1 MSSRTDQYFDIK
13 KKKQYIGNWC
23 LFKRCYESEY
33 TKIYVIDIV
42 DNLIKYKYSNNDREI
57 IEDKRVFPTMLNSI
71 RVYFNYI
78 IKKGSGFIF
87 KNVEL
92 LKELFHKLDF
102 IFDHLSK
109 DFENI
114 VIFMTFVYYA
124 LHFY

>member
-1 MSSRTDQYFDIK
+1 
-13 KKKQYIGNWC
+13 
-23 LFKRCYESEY
+23 
-33 TKIYVIDIV
+33 
-42 DNLIKYKYSNNDREI
+42 
-57 IEDKRVFPTMLNSI
+57 MLNSI

-114 VIFMTFVYYA
+114 VIFMKKPINTKNQKKEYIYKTSKTDLFSWVIDI
-124 LHFY
+124 